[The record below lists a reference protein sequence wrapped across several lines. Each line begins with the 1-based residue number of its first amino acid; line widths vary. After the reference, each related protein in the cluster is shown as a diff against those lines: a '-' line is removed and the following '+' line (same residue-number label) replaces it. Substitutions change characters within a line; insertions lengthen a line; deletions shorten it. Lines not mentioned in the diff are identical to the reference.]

1 MDIRQYHQLMQRQNL
16 LRGEPVKFF
25 LGGDFDLSGL
35 MNLSNINL
43 DFPNPYIAPAPDPAP
58 TTPAPT
64 TAPPTYNPP
73 PVTVAPSPAPVT
85 PPPVYTEPAPV
96 ITPPVTTPDPVA
108 TTPSQSF
115 SNAQKVEGG
124 YNVQEI
130 DYSKPLGM
138 GGYGTTT
145 RFIPDSEVGDVT
157 TTQTPIGFGM
167 YDTSYNLTI
176 PSTTTA
182 QPQDTPPAP
191 VTTAPTDQ
199 TPDMGQP
206 TAEINLPVQT
216 TDTPVSNVPFNPFEV
231 SEPVRDPDA
240 IDREPIDTFNLDRS
254 TEELI
259 ADEGTFFDD
268 MGNLRRKKRMYEIHA
283 DRQGLPPIGTGE
295 YVTSDVLVE
304 DREGNVIRD
313 PNFKSR
319 LDQLTYL

>member
-25 LGGDFDLSGL
+25 MGGDFDLSGL
-35 MNLSNINL
+35 MNLGNLSPDTITGMQQEINNARDSGL
-43 DFPNPYIAPAPDPAP
+43 LQDLGITPVTPAPTTPAP

-96 ITPPVTTPDPVA
+96 TTPPVTTPDPVA

-191 VTTAPTDQ
+191 VTTATPDTDQ
-199 TPDMGQP
+199 TVDMGEP
-206 TAEINLPVQT
+206 TAEINLPSQT
-216 TDTPVSNVPFNPFEV
+216 TDTPVSNVSFNPFEV
-231 SEPVRDPDA
+231 PEPVRDPQA

-268 MGNLRRKKRMYEIHA
+268 QGNLRRKKK
-283 DRQGLPPIGTGE
+283 
-295 YVTSDVLVE
+295 DV
-304 DREGNVIRD
+304 RD
-313 PNFKSR
+313 SR
-319 LDQLTYL
+319 R